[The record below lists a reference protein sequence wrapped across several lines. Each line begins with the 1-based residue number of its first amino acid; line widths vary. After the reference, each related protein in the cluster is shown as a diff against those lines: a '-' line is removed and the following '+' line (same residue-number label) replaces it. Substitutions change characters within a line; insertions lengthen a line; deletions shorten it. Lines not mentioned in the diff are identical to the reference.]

1 MAYLGIKFGHP
12 LAFATVQGAWHGGM
26 FLDRF
31 VSGVTLA
38 SVRISILWIAG
49 WFLCFLA
56 LTISSVRRLRLAVSL
71 YGLGTLALPYL
82 TLGIMVNR
90 YILVCFPVFMCMGI
104 LCKGRPWL
112 VSALIGIFAAL
123 LLQNAALFSQWYWV
137 G

>member
-1 MAYLGIKFGHP
+1 MPADSCAWFVFSDENLLKV
-12 LAFATVQGAWHGGM
+12 LAMPAK
-26 FLDRF
+26 
-31 VSGVTLA
+31 A
-38 SVRISILWIAG
+38 SARARTQIAG

-56 LTISSVRRLRLAVSL
+56 LTIWSFRRLPFAVSL

-82 TLGIMVNR
+82 ALGIMVNR
-90 YILVCFPVFMCMGI
+90 YVLVCFPVFMCMAI
-104 LCKGRPWL
+104 LCEGRPWL